1 MEKLLKELLA
11 TAKRSGHL
19 KRCDVNKVNADT
31 TVQEKA
37 IAFPTD
43 ARLYHK
49 MRQALGACRRST
61 RHLIAPEL
69 PPFE

>member
-1 MEKLLKELLA
+1 VEKLLKELLA

-49 MRQALGACRRST
+49 MRQALVGMPQKHETSHCARAT
-61 RHLIAPEL
+61 AV
-69 PPFE
+69 